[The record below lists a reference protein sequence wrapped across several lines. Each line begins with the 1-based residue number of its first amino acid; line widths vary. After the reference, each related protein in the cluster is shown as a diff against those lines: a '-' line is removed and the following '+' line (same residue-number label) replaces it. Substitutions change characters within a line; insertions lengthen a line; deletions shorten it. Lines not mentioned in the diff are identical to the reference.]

1 MLMIN
6 YGRDI
11 VKCIFYLCL
20 RNTKQSLFTLDFGN
34 VLCKSEK
41 KPKNLDENVKKNFGP
56 KENTVP
62 ETFPTPPQ
70 VSMCS
75 SPLSVRGEDDDTPYS
90 LTPQFSRNSSPM
102 FFSPDEVR
110 IMSTLHY
117 FFVCT
122 LFLLFIF
129 VAQYHRHPSSRYVIA
144 YIII

>member
-1 MLMIN
+1 MIN
-6 YGRDI
+6 YGRGI

-20 RNTKQSLFTLDFGN
+20 MNTKQSLLILDFGN

-56 KENTVP
+56 KEVP

-75 SPLSVRGEDDDTPYS
+75 SPLSVRGEDEDAPYS

-110 IMSTLHY
+110 IISSR
-117 FFVCT
+117 VCT

-129 VAQYHRHPSSRYVIA
+129 IAQYHRHPSSRYVIA